1 MWGSRG
7 IQNVLSIAVGV
18 LLINVFSFSAYG
30 DEAPVTGFSSEILS
44 QNVSLGFASP
54 TNELTAFP
62 VSGQYVSS
70 GEGIPNVQSD
80 GGTVSLQTEYA
91 TITPHPYGFP
101 ILDDVLC
108 EWEWYATTMPE
119 QWSTIIDLV
128 DGIEPQIISM
138 QKHLQAE
145 YGTSFDYSVAYD
157 VDQRPILYEFSSL
170 GLGQQRLVSVEN
182 AYDTP
187 PGTWP
192 SAPTRS
198 TLTLVALD
206 SSTCSLTHVI
216 DYPPPQG
223 GRTYI
228 RNWLAGNYPFDWEGP
243 LPIYVSVERES
254 VPLAHDNYTSLPK
267 RVWMPPDAI
276 ELTRW
281 ATDQDPSGAYW
292 RYSQMIAYLSPL
304 WGEARPATAT
314 YELGYFS
321 DSVAESQQ
329 KLTTLQISSNDPGY
343 PYSRELQFTY
353 TDRYLTSISDS
364 NLLTLET
371 ATYTISYTT
380 LSGRPRQYVS
390 SILRQNPGEGEPS
403 VLGQTTYDES
413 NQRDI
418 DISSLYRFYFYEPMW
433 PRFPAMAVDHGGA
446 HHLFLRNPD
455 GQPYGHITF
464 VNYDG
469 SGALL
474 NLYLY
479 GPDGHLYG
487 VLILNMFWD
496 HTVAGASQLRALYLL
511 YNQEN
516 GAPLTALKTD
526 PAGESTFLH
535 FQCNYVNYP
544 FFTLNTD
551 TGGDGEHY
559 VDHNIYPGFCVG
571 SGAKTSYVA
580 AARKTPHGYVKSF
593 DYPPPPD
600 TMPCGYRPLIERH
613 VKYLVGR
620 NDELLP
626 LFIGHSIPISTGC
639 QFWQM
644 YE

>member
-1 MWGSRG
+1 MSASKG
-7 IQNVLSIAVGV
+7 IEDILFTAVSVFLIVL
-18 LLINVFSFSAYG
+18 FSFAAYG
-30 DEAPVTGFSSEILS
+30 DEAPVVGFSSEILS
-44 QNVSLGFASP
+44 QNVSLSFASP

-62 VSGQYVSS
+62 VSGQYVSP

-80 GGTVSLQTEYA
+80 GATVSLQSEYA

-101 ILDDVLC
+101 ILDNVLC
-108 EWEWYATTMPE
+108 EWEWYATAIRE
-119 QWSTIIDLV
+119 QWTNN
-128 DGIEPQIISM
+128 IELAGVGEPRITRL
-138 QKHLQAE
+138 QKYLQAE
-145 YGTSFDYSVAYD
+145 YGMSFDYSVGYD
-157 VDQRPILYEFSSL
+157 VDQRPILYEFDSL
-170 GLGQQRLVSVEN
+170 GLPWALISVEN
-182 AYDTP
+182 AYGTS

-198 TLTLVALD
+198 TLSLVASD
-206 SSTCSLTHVI
+206 GSTWSLTHAI
-216 DYPPPQG
+216 DYPPPEG

-228 RNWLAGNYPFDWEGP
+228 RNWLAGNYPFDWEGT
-243 LPIYVSVERES
+243 LPIYVTVERES
-254 VPLAHDNYTSLPK
+254 LPLAHDEYTSLPK
-267 RVWMPPDAI
+267 RVWMSPDAT

-281 ATDQDPSGAYW
+281 GTDQDPSGAYW

-314 YELGYFS
+314 YEVGYFS

-329 KLTTLQISSNDPGY
+329 KLTTLQISSNDSGY

-371 ATYTISYTT
+371 ATYTINYTT

-446 HHLFLRNPD
+446 HHLFLRNTD
-455 GQPYGHITF
+455 GQPYGNITF
-464 VNYDG
+464 VHYDG
-469 SGALL
+469 SGPLL

-479 GPDGHLYG
+479 GPDGNLYG

-496 HTVAGASQLRALYLL
+496 HTVAGASQLRALYLF

-516 GAPLTALKTD
+516 GVPLTALKTD

-544 FFTLNTD
+544 FFTLNTK
-551 TGGDGEHY
+551 TGGDDEHY
-559 VDHNIYPGFCVG
+559 IDNNSYPAQC
-571 SGAKTSYVA
+571 SSA
-580 AARKTPHGYVKSF
+580 AEFVYSATARKTRHGFLKTYDSAA
-593 DYPPPPD
+593 PPNAWPR
-600 TMPCGYRPLIERH
+600 GYRPFVERH

-626 LFIGHSIPISTGC
+626 LFLGHSIPISTGC
-639 QFWQM
+639 HLWQV